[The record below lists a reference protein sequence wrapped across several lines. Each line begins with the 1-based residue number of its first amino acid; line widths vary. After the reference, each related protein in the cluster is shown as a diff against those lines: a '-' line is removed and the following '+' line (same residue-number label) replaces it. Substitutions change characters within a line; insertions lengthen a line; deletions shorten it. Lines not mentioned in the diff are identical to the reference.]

1 VIQIFD
7 SLQGKKVEL
16 VPIEPGKIRLYVCGM
31 TVYDDCHLGHARVMV
46 FFDLVYRVLSKQ
58 YDVCYVR
65 NITDVDDKIIDR
77 AQQLGVDMASITE
90 RYIQSMEDDHALL
103 GNKQIDHQPKATDF
117 IQAMIQM
124 IEQLIQ
130 GGFAYERS
138 GTVYFEVAKDK
149 RYGVLAKQEQA
160 SLKAG
165 ARLAVSR
172 EKKSEGDFVLWKP
185 KKTGEPSWP
194 SPWGDGR
201 PGWHSECAAM
211 VQHYFGPSID
221 IHGGG
226 GDLKFPHHENER
238 AQVESLSCKTFVRQ
252 WMHVGHV
259 TMGETKMSKSLGNF
273 KTLKVLFQQYAPV
286 VIRFFLLSS
295 HYRHPAAFVEQS
307 IEQAHQTLLGLA
319 EKIALSADQLV
330 DGDIQDF
337 WAALYDDFNT
347 PLAIQLC
354 HQAASNVKEGGS
366 CGLLVNML
374 DALGFSQIALLD
386 LLQDLRGLQID
397 QQQIE
402 NQITTRQQ
410 ARQNKQYAQADQ
422 IRQELLAHGIEL
434 RDQASG
440 TIWRRT
446 VVNPYVKA

>member
-1 VIQIFD
+1 MIQIFD

-46 FFDLVYRVLSKQ
+46 FFDLVYRVLSQQ
-58 YDVCYVR
+58 YEVCYVR

-77 AQQLGVDMASITE
+77 AKQLGVDMPEITE
-90 RYIQSMEDDHALL
+90 QYIQSMHEDHALL
-103 GNKQIDHQPKATDF
+103 GNVPVEHQPKATDF

-130 GGFAYERS
+130 CGYAYVKD
-138 GTVYFEVAKDK
+138 GTVYFEVAKDP
-149 RYGVLAKQEQA
+149 RYGVLAKQEQTA
-160 SLKAG
+160 LRAG
-165 ARLAVSR
+165 VRKTVSQ

-185 KKTGEPSWP
+185 KKSGEPSWP

-238 AQVESLSCKTFVRQ
+238 AQVESLSQQPFVKQ

-259 TMGETKMSKSLGNF
+259 TMGDTKMSKSLGNF
-273 KTLKVLFQQYAPV
+273 KTLKVLFQQYAPM

-295 HYRHPAAFVEQS
+295 HYRHPAAFVERS
-307 IEQAHQTLLGLA
+307 LENAHQTLLGFA
-319 EKIALSADQLV
+319 EKILLSKDQLV
-330 DGDIQDF
+330 DGDIDDF
-337 WAALYDDFNT
+337 WAALSDDFNT
-347 PLAIQLC
+347 PLAIQML
-354 HQAASNVKEGGS
+354 HQVAASVQDGGS
-366 CGLLVNML
+366 CGMLVNML
-374 DALGFSQIALLD
+374 DALGFTKTALLD

-402 NQITTRQQ
+402 AQITARQQ
-410 ARQNKQYAQADQ
+410 ARQDKQYAQADQ
-422 IRQELLAHGIEL
+422 IRQALLGHGIQL
-434 RDQASG
+434 RDQASE

-446 VVNPYVKA
+446 VVNPYAKD